1 VSWHNH
7 TLLERFAAA
16 PSAAGAAVASGPIG
30 PRQQGSVRLHP
41 LMNIP
46 LLTSLPPGD
55 IIVADDDGVVVVPA
69 ADIADTLAAA
79 EKRQASEEEKRQKLA
94 SGVLGLDLYEMRPAL
109 EKAGLRPC
117 QET

>member
-1 VSWHNH
+1 
-7 TLLERFAAA
+7 
-16 PSAAGAAVASGPIG
+16 
-30 PRQQGSVRLHP
+30 
-41 LMNIP
+41 MNIP

-79 EKRQASEEEKRQKLA
+79 EKRQASEDEKRQKLA

-109 EKAGLRPC
+109 CWITTMSRNLRTS
-117 QET
+117 E